1 MSVKKFIIRVY
12 RPERM
17 SVKQEFTARSAEE
30 ARQIAWVYIRTMCQL
45 TGVYP
50 SECRW
55 FLDEVKEVHC
65 GK

>member
-17 SVKQEFTARSAEE
+17 SVNQEFTARSAEE
-30 ARQIAWVYIRTMCQL
+30 ARLIARVYIRTICQL

-50 SECRW
+50 SKCRW
-55 FLDEVKEVHC
+55 FLDEVKGVHC
-65 GK
+65 EK